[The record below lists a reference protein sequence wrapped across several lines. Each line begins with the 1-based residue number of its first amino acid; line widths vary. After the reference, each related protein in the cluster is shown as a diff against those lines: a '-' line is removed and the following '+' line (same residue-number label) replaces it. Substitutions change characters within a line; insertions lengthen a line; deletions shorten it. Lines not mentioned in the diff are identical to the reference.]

1 MKLRH
6 WPDKA
11 LVAISGSLVFLY
23 CVIVLAFVATVPD
36 LRLRVLL
43 KDASDEQPKT
53 GILIRELPGIRCR
66 GPMPEVHDVLQRIG
80 DQQIRSFRDFAKS
93 LQQLH
98 RAQVPRE
105 GVLNAGDDP
114 SLVHEPLPRLV
125 ELETG
130 ERLIEV
136 EFLHDG
142 DVRTSWVFVQSLPL
156 NEVLLTL
163 VWFLLQ
169 LGITVVG
176 ALSVWHRPFDRPAR
190 VFFAMCVVTLGAFV
204 GGFHWWIIASSLA
217 LNIPFVG
224 CAVFVPVVSL
234 HFFLIYPRR
243 IWPLTQFPRAALAG
257 LYVVPTV
264 AFLWMV
270 SLLGYAQWASRGDSP
285 EASQVV
291 LKSLSTLH
299 DGIYAYLTFA
309 SACFLVMLA
318 ALAQGYVRT
327 TNSIERNQLKWMFW
341 GGVSAVLPVG
351 YTLYLAWFD
360 RVEFALGHARLAMF
374 LASLSFM
381 LAYAVAILRFKL
393 MLIDQIV
400 SKGMRY
406 YSASFGLTA
415 AFAGLISLGGLT
427 ANSWNASGVTL
438 PERQQVLMLGAV
450 LAVAVT
456 VLLWGRDR
464 LQQFIDLRFYREKY
478 QLDKALQRI
487 NRAVERVVDR
497 ETLAH
502 RMIASCREVLR
513 AERIAV
519 YLKDVESSSFQLIAA
534 EGASD
539 LPAQIVADDEL
550 IETLQ
555 TESAVARSLNPLLS
569 GPSSVQQTLRSL
581 RAELLYAFVSDG
593 ELAGAVALGSKQNGT
608 LYTAEDLTF
617 LNALGQITSVALHTV
632 KVHQDLSRLNEE
644 LQLKV
649 EKIDEQ
655 RRVITM
661 LQQEIRTTQA
671 NADNDITTKSASS
684 AEDFERGHIKGSSPA
699 IQQVLDTVR
708 KVAQSESSVLVTG
721 QSGTGKEL
729 LAHAIHVNSSRRDG
743 PMVSVHCAALSP
755 SLLESE
761 LFGHVK
767 GAFTGAHKDRVGRFE
782 SANGGTLFL
791 DEIGDISLETQIKL
805 LRVLQTRQF
814 EPVGG
819 TRTVQV
825 DVRLIAATHQDLKRL
840 IAEGKFREDLF
851 YRLNVIS
858 ITLPTL
864 AERREDIHELSL
876 HFLKRSSERLG
887 KATTQLDDD
896 ALDALKRYAWP
907 GNIRELENVLER
919 AVVLAEGDS
928 ITLHDLPR
936 EVLDWRPHPAK
947 PISMRSVPEP
957 KPSGGIRRQRTEEA
971 VVASMTAIAR
981 EDLDKFS
988 ERDAIE
994 DALRSANGNKAEA
1007 ARLLGIPRSTLF
1019 SKLRKYRINKP
1030 R

>member
-1 MKLRH
+1 MNHRH
-6 WPDKA
+6 WSDKA
-11 LVAISGSLVFLY
+11 FVAISGSFVIMY
-23 CVIVLAFVATVPD
+23 CVVVLAYVATVPD

-43 KDASDEQPKT
+43 RDEPYERPES
-53 GILIRELPGIRCR
+53 GIIIREVPDIRCR
-66 GPMPEVHDVLQRIG
+66 GPEPAVGDVLRRIG
-80 DQQIRSFRDFAKS
+80 DQPIRSFNDFARS
-93 LQQLH
+93 LRQVH
-98 RAQVPRE
+98 RAQVKPE
-105 GVLNAGDDP
+105 GLLNAGDDP
-114 SLVHEPLPRLV
+114 SQVREPLPRLV
-125 ELETG
+125 EIETG

-136 EFLHDG
+136 EFLHEG
-142 DVRTSWVFVQSLPL
+142 EPQTSWVFVQSLPL
-156 NEVLLTL
+156 DDVLLTL

-169 LGITVVG
+169 SGITVVG

-190 VFFAMCVVTLGAFV
+190 LFFAMCVVTLGAFV
-204 GGFHWWIIASSLA
+204 GGFHWWIVASSLA

-234 HFFLIYPRR
+234 HFFLTYPRR

-257 LYVVPTV
+257 LYIVPTM

-270 SLLGYAQWASRGDSP
+270 GLMGYARWLTL
-285 EASQVV
+285 SQPTETVQAV
-291 LKSLSTLH
+291 LKSLTSLH
-299 DGIYAYLTFA
+299 DSIYVYLTFA
-309 SACFLVMLA
+309 SGCFLVMLA
-318 ALAQGYVRT
+318 ALAQGYLRT
-327 TNSIERNQLKWMFW
+327 TNPVERNQLKWMFW

-351 YTLYLAWFD
+351 YTLYLALFD
-360 RVEFALGHARLAMF
+360 RVEFALGRARFAMF

-406 YSASFGLTA
+406 YSASLGLTA

-427 ANSWNASGVTL
+427 ANFWNAGGPTF
-438 PERQQVLMLGAV
+438 PERQQVLLLGAV

-456 VLLWGRDR
+456 MLLWGRDR

-487 NRAVERVVDR
+487 NRAVESVVDR

-502 RMIASCREVLR
+502 RMIGSCREVLR
-513 AERIAV
+513 TERIAV
-519 YLKDVESSSFQLIAA
+519 YLRDVESSSFLLIAA

-550 IETLQ
+550 MQTLQ
-555 TESAVARSLNPLLS
+555 SESAVARSMNPLLS
-569 GPSSVQQTLRSL
+569 GPPSAQQTLRNL
-581 RAELLYAFVSDG
+581 RAELLYAFLSDG
-593 ELAGAVALGSKQNGT
+593 ELAGAVALGPKLNGT
-608 LYTAEDLTF
+608 PYTAEDLTF
-617 LNALGQITSVALHTV
+617 LNALGQITSVALHSV
-632 KVHQDLSRLNEE
+632 KVHQDISRLNEE
-644 LQLKV
+644 MQLKV

-655 RRVITM
+655 RRVINM
-661 LQQEIRTTQA
+661 LQQEIRATQA
-671 NADNDITTKSASS
+671 GDAPSKPEAS

-699 IQQVLDTVR
+699 IQRVLATVR

-721 QSGTGKEL
+721 PSGTGKEL
-729 LAHAIHVNSSRRDG
+729 LAHAIHANSSRRNA

-782 SANGGTLFL
+782 SAHGGTLFL

-805 LRVLQTRQF
+805 LRVLQTRTF
-814 EPVGG
+814 EAVGG

-825 DVRLIAATHQDLKRL
+825 DVRLIAATNQDLKKL
-840 IAEGKFREDLF
+840 IVEGKFREDLF

-858 ITLPTL
+858 IVLPTL
-864 AERREDIHELSL
+864 AERKEDIHELSL
-876 HFLKRSSERLG
+876 HFLKRTSQRLS
-887 KATTQLDDD
+887 KPLSQIDDD
-896 ALDALKRYAWP
+896 ALDALKRYSWP
-907 GNIRELENVLER
+907 GNIRELENVIER
-919 AVVLAEGDS
+919 AVVLAEGES
-928 ITLHDLPR
+928 VTLRDLPQ
-936 EVLDWRPHPAK
+936 EVLERRAAPFKAGAARP
-947 PISMRSVPEP
+947 SVDP
-957 KPSGGIRRQRTEEA
+957 RTPRGSSREHVEESVMA
-971 VVASMTAIAR
+971 GTEVFGRGAFDEIAER
-981 EDLDKFS
+981 EAL
-988 ERDAIE
+988 E
-994 DALRSANGNKAEA
+994 DALRSASGNKAEA

>member
-1 MKLRH
+1 MSLRS
-6 WPDKA
+6 WSDKA
-11 LVAISGSLVFLY
+11 FVAVSTSLVLLY
-23 CVIVLAFVATVPD
+23 CVVVLAYVATVPD
-36 LRLRVLL
+36 LRFRVLL
-43 KDASDEQPKT
+43 RDEADEQPES
-53 GILIRELPGIRCR
+53 GILIREVPGIRCR
-66 GPMPEVHDVLQRIG
+66 GPQPAVGDVLQRIG
-80 DQQIRSFRDFAKS
+80 DQPIRSFNDFARS
-93 LQQLH
+93 LRHVH

-105 GVLNAGDDP
+105 GLLNAGDDP
-114 SLVHEPLPRLV
+114 SLVREPLPSLV
-125 ELETG
+125 EFETG

-136 EFLHDG
+136 EFLHAG
-142 DVRTSWVFVQSLPL
+142 VSQTSWVVVQSLPL
-156 NEVLLTL
+156 DEVLLTL

-169 LGITVVG
+169 SGIMAVG

-190 VFFAMCVVTLGAFV
+190 LFFAMCVVTLGAFV
-204 GGFHWWIIASSLA
+204 GGFHWWIVASSLA

-224 CAVFVPVVSL
+224 CALFVPVVSL
-234 HFFLIYPRR
+234 HFFLTYPRR
-243 IWPLTQFPRAALAG
+243 TWPLTQFPRMTLAG
-257 LYVVPTV
+257 MYVVPTA

-270 SLLGYAQWASRGDSP
+270 GLLGYTRWITHGNPAESVS
-285 EASQVV
+285 SV
-291 LKSLSTLH
+291 LNSLTTLR

-309 SACFLVMLA
+309 SGCFLVMLV
-318 ALAQGYVRT
+318 ALAHGYLRT
-327 TNSIERNQLKWMFW
+327 SNPVERNQLKWMFW
-341 GGVSAVLPVG
+341 GGVSAILPVG
-351 YTLYLAWFD
+351 YTLYLALFD
-360 RVEFALGHARLAMF
+360 RVEFALGRAKVAMF

-406 YSASFGLTA
+406 YAASLGLTA

-427 ANSWNASGVTL
+427 ANFWNSGGFTF
-438 PERQQVLMLGAV
+438 PERQQVLLLGAV

-456 VLLWGRDR
+456 MLLWGRDR
-464 LQQFIDLRFYREKY
+464 LQQLIDLRFYREKY

-487 NRAVERVVDR
+487 NRAVERVADR
-497 ETLAH
+497 ETLAD

-519 YLKDVESSSFQLIAA
+519 YLRDVEHSSFQLIAA

-539 LPAQIVADDEL
+539 FPAQIVADDEL
-550 IETLQ
+550 MQTLL
-555 TESAVARSLNPLLS
+555 TESAIARSMTPLLS
-569 GPSSVQQTLRSL
+569 GPSSAQQTLRNL

-593 ELAGAVALGSKQNGT
+593 ELAGAVALGPKQNGMT
-608 LYTAEDLTF
+608 YTAEDLTF
-617 LNALGQITSVALHTV
+617 LNALGQITSVALHSV
-632 KVHQDLSRLNEE
+632 KVHQDITRLNEE
-644 LQLKV
+644 MRLKA

-655 RRVITM
+655 RRVIAM
-661 LQQEIRTTQA
+661 LQQEIRTSQA
-671 NADNDITTKSASS
+671 GDSPPKPEPST
-684 AEDFERGHIKGSSPA
+684 EDFERGHIKGSSPA
-699 IQQVLDTVR
+699 IQRVLDTVR

-721 QSGTGKEL
+721 PSGTGKEL
-729 LAHAIHVNSSRRDG
+729 LAHAIHVNSSRRNG
-743 PMVSVHCAALSP
+743 PMISVHCAALSP

-782 SANGGTLFL
+782 SAHGGTLFL

-819 TRTVQV
+819 ARTVQV

-858 ITLPTL
+858 IVLPTL
-864 AERREDIHELSL
+864 AERKEDIHELSL
-876 HFLKRSSERLG
+876 HFLKRSSQRLG
-887 KATTQLDDD
+887 KPITQIDDD
-896 ALDALKRYAWP
+896 ALDALKRYSWP

-919 AVVLAEGDS
+919 AVVLAEGES

-936 EVLDWRPHPAK
+936 EVLEWRSFPVK
-947 PISMRSVPEP
+947 PSSSRSFTEP
-957 KPSGGIRRQRTEEA
+957 KSSSGIHRERGEEPIA
-971 VVASMTAIAR
+971 AGVAALTR
-981 EDLDKFS
+981 GTLDEFA

-994 DALRSANGNKAEA
+994 DALRAASGNKAEA

>member
-1 MKLRH
+1 MNVRH
-6 WPDKA
+6 WSDKA
-11 LVAISGSLVFLY
+11 FVAISGSLVLVY

-43 KDASDEQPKT
+43 RDELDEQPES
-53 GILIRELPGIRCR
+53 GIIIREVPGIRCR
-66 GPMPEVHDVLQRIG
+66 GPQPAVQDVLQRIG
-80 DQQIRSFRDFAKS
+80 DQRIRSFNDFARS
-93 LQQLH
+93 LRQVH

-105 GVLNAGDDP
+105 GLLNAGDDP
-114 SLVHEPLPRLV
+114 SLVREPLPRLV

-142 DVRTSWVFVQSLPL
+142 TPQISWVVVQSLPL
-156 NEVLLTL
+156 DEVLLTL

-190 VFFAMCVVTLGAFV
+190 LFFAMCVVTLGAFV

-224 CAVFVPVVSL
+224 CALFVPVVSL

-264 AFLWMV
+264 TFLWMV
-270 SLLGYAQWASRGDSP
+270 GLLGYARWLTPSETAAKT
-285 EASQVV
+285 EAV
-291 LKSLSTLH
+291 LNSLTALH
-299 DGIYAYLTFA
+299 EGIYVYLTFA
-309 SACFLVMLA
+309 SGCFLVMLA
-318 ALAQGYVRT
+318 ALAQGYLRT
-327 TNSIERNQLKWMFW
+327 ANPVERNQLKWMFW

-351 YTLYLAWFD
+351 YTLYLALFD
-360 RVEFALGHARLAMF
+360 RVEFALGRARFAMF

-406 YSASFGLTA
+406 YSASLGLTA

-427 ANSWNASGVTL
+427 ANSWNAGGPTF
-438 PERQQVLMLGAV
+438 PDRQQVLLLGAV

-456 VLLWGRDR
+456 MLLWGRDR

-487 NRAVERVVDR
+487 NRAVESVVDR

-502 RMIASCREVLR
+502 RMIGSCREVLR

-519 YLKDVESSSFQLIAA
+519 YLRDVESSSFQLIAA

-550 IETLQ
+550 MQTLQ
-555 TESAVARSLNPLLS
+555 TESAVARSMNPLLS
-569 GPSSVQQTLRSL
+569 GPPSAQQTLRSL
-581 RAELLYAFVSDG
+581 RAELLYAFLSDG
-593 ELAGAVALGSKQNGT
+593 ELAGAVALGPKQNGT
-608 LYTAEDLTF
+608 PYTAEDLTF
-617 LNALGQITSVALHTV
+617 LNALGQITSVALHSV
-632 KVHQDLSRLNEE
+632 KVHQDISRLNEE
-644 LQLKV
+644 MQLKV

-661 LQQEIRTTQA
+661 LQQEIRTAQA
-671 NADNDITTKSASS
+671 GDAPPKPAPS
-684 AEDFERGHIKGSSPA
+684 AEEFERGHIIGSSPA
-699 IQQVLDTVR
+699 IQRVLDTVR

-721 QSGTGKEL
+721 PSGTGKEL
-729 LAHAIHVNSSRRDG
+729 LAHAIHVNSSRRKG

-755 SLLESE
+755 GLLESE

-782 SANGGTLFL
+782 SAHGGTLFL

-814 EPVGG
+814 EAVGG
-819 TRTVQV
+819 TRLVQV
-825 DVRLIAATHQDLKRL
+825 DVRLIAATNQDLKKL
-840 IAEGKFREDLF
+840 IVEGKFREDLF

-858 ITLPTL
+858 IVLPTL
-864 AERREDIHELSL
+864 AERKEDIHELSL
-876 HFLKRSSERLG
+876 HFLKRTSQRLG
-887 KATTQLDDD
+887 KPLSQIDDD
-896 ALDALKRYAWP
+896 ALDALKRYFWP
-907 GNIRELENVLER
+907 GNIRELENVIER
-919 AVVLAEGDS
+919 AVVLADGES
-928 ITLHDLPR
+928 VTLRDLPHEVFERRILPGRVGTSRPSVDPRTPRGSSR
-936 EVLDWRPHPAK
+936 ERVNETVVVGADAFGRGALDDIAER
-947 PISMRSVPEP
+947 
-957 KPSGGIRRQRTEEA
+957 EA
-971 VVASMTAIAR
+971 
-981 EDLDKFS
+981 L
-988 ERDAIE
+988 E
-994 DALRSANGNKAEA
+994 DALRSASGNKAEA

>member
-1 MKLRH
+1 MNPRQ
-6 WPDKA
+6 WSDKA
-11 LVAISGSLVFLY
+11 FVAISASLVLMY
-23 CVIVLAFVATVPD
+23 CVIVLAYVATVPD
-36 LRLRVLL
+36 LRFRVLL
-43 KDASDEQPKT
+43 RDESAEQT
-53 GILIRELPGIRCR
+53 ESGILIREVPGIRCR
-66 GPMPEVHDVLQRIG
+66 GPQPVVGDVLLRIG
-80 DQQIRSFRDFAKS
+80 EQPVRSFNDFARS
-93 LQQLH
+93 LRQVH

-105 GVLNAGDDP
+105 GLLNAGVDP
-114 SLVHEPLPRLV
+114 SLVQEPLPKLV
-125 ELETG
+125 EIETG

-136 EFLHDG
+136 EFLNNG
-142 DVRTSWVFVQSLPL
+142 ASRTSWVFVQSLPL
-156 NEVLLTL
+156 DEVLPTL

-169 LGITVVG
+169 LVITAVG
-176 ALSVWHRPFDRPAR
+176 ALAVWHRPFDRPAR
-190 VFFAMCVVTLGAFV
+190 LFFAMCVVTLGAFV

-264 AFLWMV
+264 TFLWMV
-270 SLLGYAQWASRGDSP
+270 GVLGYVQWFTPSDSAATAQI
-285 EASQVV
+285 V
-291 LKSLSTLH
+291 LKSLATLH
-299 DGIYAYLTFA
+299 DGIYVYLTFA
-309 SACFLVMLA
+309 SGCFLVMLA
-318 ALAQGYVRT
+318 ALAQGYLRT
-327 TNSIERNQLKWMFW
+327 TNPVERNQLKWMFW

-351 YTLYLAWFD
+351 YTLYLALFD
-360 RVEFALGHARLAMF
+360 RVEFALGRARFAMF

-406 YSASFGLTA
+406 YAASFGLTA

-427 ANSWNASGVTL
+427 SNSWNAGGPAF
-438 PERQQVLMLGAV
+438 PERQQVLLLGAV

-456 VLLWGRDR
+456 MLLWGRDR

-487 NRAVERVVDR
+487 NRAVESVVDR

-502 RMIASCREVLR
+502 RMIGSCREVLR

-519 YLKDVESSSFQLIAA
+519 YLRDVESSTFQLIAV

-550 IETLQ
+550 MQTLH
-555 TESAVARSLNPLLS
+555 TESAIARSMNPLLS
-569 GPSSVQQTLRSL
+569 GPSSVQQTMRSL

-593 ELAGAVALGSKQNGT
+593 ELAGAVALGPKQNGT
-608 LYTAEDLTF
+608 PYTAEDLTF
-617 LNALGQITSVALHTV
+617 LNALGQITSVAMHSV

-644 LQLKV
+644 MQLKV
-649 EKIDEQ
+649 VKIDEQ

-671 NADNDITTKSASS
+671 GDAPPKPEPS
-684 AEDFERGHIKGSSPA
+684 AEDFERGHIIGSSPA
-699 IQQVLDTVR
+699 IQKVLDTVR

-721 QSGTGKEL
+721 PSGTGKEL
-729 LAHAIHVNSSRRDG
+729 LAHAIHVNSSRRNG
-743 PMVSVHCAALSP
+743 AMVSVHCAALSP

-767 GAFTGAHKDRVGRFE
+767 GAFTGAYKDRVGRFE
-782 SANGGTLFL
+782 SAHGGTLFL

-825 DVRLIAATHQDLKRL
+825 DVRLIAATNQDLKKL
-840 IAEGKFREDLF
+840 IVEGKFREDLY

-858 ITLPTL
+858 IVLPTL
-864 AERREDIHELSL
+864 AERKEDIHELSL
-876 HFLKRSSERLG
+876 HFLKRTSQRLG
-887 KATTQLDDD
+887 KPLSQIDDD
-896 ALDALKRYAWP
+896 ALDALKRYFWP
-907 GNIRELENVLER
+907 GNIRELENVIER
-919 AVVLAEGDS
+919 AVVLADGEN
-928 ITLHDLPR
+928 ITLHDLPH
-936 EVLDWRPHPAK
+936 EVLERRTPPVRGFASRPNVD
-947 PISMRSVPEP
+947 SRSPRGSNHERVEEP
-957 KPSGGIRRQRTEEA
+957 A
-971 VVASMTAIAR
+971 VVGSNAFASGAFDEIAER
-981 EDLDKFS
+981 EAL
-988 ERDAIE
+988 E
-994 DALRSANGNKAEA
+994 DALRSARGNKAEA

>member
-1 MKLRH
+1 MNVRH
-6 WPDKA
+6 WSDKA
-11 LVAISGSLVFLY
+11 FVAISGSLVLMY

-43 KDASDEQPKT
+43 RDESAERPES
-53 GILIRELPGIRCR
+53 GIIIRKIPGIHCR
-66 GPMPEVHDVLQRIG
+66 GPQPVVGDVLQRIG
-80 DQQIRSFRDFAKS
+80 DQPIRSFNDFARS
-93 LQQLH
+93 LRQVH
-98 RAQVPRE
+98 RAQVTRE
-105 GVLNAGDDP
+105 GLLNAGDDP
-114 SLVHEPLPRLV
+114 SEVREPLPRLV
-125 ELETG
+125 EIETG

-142 DVRTSWVFVQSLPL
+142 VRKTSWVFVQSLPL
-156 NEVLLTL
+156 DEVLLTL

-169 LGITVVG
+169 LGITAVG

-190 VFFAMCVVTLGAFV
+190 LFFGMCVVTLGAFV

-234 HFFLIYPRR
+234 HFFLTYPRR

-257 LYVVPTV
+257 LYVVPT
-264 AFLWMV
+264 ATFLWMV
-270 SLLGYAQWASRGDSP
+270 ALWGYVRWLTPSESLETAQA
-285 EASQVV
+285 V
-291 LKSLSTLH
+291 LRSLTTLH
-299 DGIYAYLTFA
+299 DSIYFYLTFA
-309 SACFLVMLA
+309 SGCFLVMLA
-318 ALAQGYVRT
+318 ALAQGCLRT
-327 TNSIERNQLKWMFW
+327 KNPIERNQLKWIFW
-341 GGVSAVLPVG
+341 GGVFAVPSVG
-351 YTLYLAWFD
+351 YTLYLALFD
-360 RVEFALGHARLAMF
+360 RVEFALGRGARFAMF

-406 YSASFGLTA
+406 YVASLGLTA
-415 AFAGLISLGGLT
+415 VFAGLISLGGLT
-427 ANSWNASGVTL
+427 ANSWNAGGTTF
-438 PERQQVLMLGAV
+438 PERQQVLLLGAV

-456 VLLWGRDR
+456 MLLWGRDR
-464 LQQFIDLRFYREKY
+464 IQQFIDLRFYREKY

-487 NRAVERVVDR
+487 NRAVESVVDR

-502 RMIASCREVLR
+502 RMIGSCREVLR

-519 YLKDVESSSFQLIAA
+519 YLRDVESSSFQLIAA
-534 EGASD
+534 DGTSD
-539 LPAQIVADDEL
+539 VPAQIVADDEL
-550 IETLQ
+550 MQTLQ
-555 TESAVARSLNPLLS
+555 TESAVARSMNPLLS
-569 GPSSVQQTLRSL
+569 GPPSAQQTLRSL

-593 ELAGAVALGSKQNGT
+593 ELAGAVALGPKQNGT
-608 LYTAEDLTF
+608 PYTAEDLTF
-617 LNALGQITSVALHTV
+617 LNALGQITSVALHSV
-632 KVHQDLSRLNEE
+632 KVHQDISRLNEE
-644 LQLKV
+644 MQLKV

-661 LQQEIRTTQA
+661 LQQEIRTSQA
-671 NADNDITTKSASS
+671 GDAPPKPETS
-684 AEDFERGHIKGSSPA
+684 AEDFERGHIIGSSPA
-699 IQQVLDTVR
+699 IQRVLDTVR

-721 QSGTGKEL
+721 PSGTGKEL
-729 LAHAIHVNSSRRDG
+729 LAHAIHVNSSRRKG

-782 SANGGTLFL
+782 SAHGGTLFL

-814 EPVGG
+814 EAVGG

-825 DVRLIAATHQDLKRL
+825 DVRLIAATNQDLKKL

-858 ITLPTL
+858 IVLPTL
-864 AERREDIHELSL
+864 AERKEDIHELSL
-876 HFLKRSSERLG
+876 HFLKRTSQRLG
-887 KATTQLDDD
+887 KPLSQIDDD
-896 ALDALKRYAWP
+896 VLDALKRYFWP
-907 GNIRELENVLER
+907 GNIRELENVIER
-919 AVVLAEGDS
+919 AVVLADGES
-928 ITLHDLPR
+928 VTLRDLPH
-936 EVLDWRPHPAK
+936 EVLERRLVSSRGDASRP
-947 PISMRSVPEP
+947 SVDP
-957 KPSGGIRRQRTEEA
+957 RTSRGSSRDRVDEMVVVGANAFTLGALDDIAEREALEE
-971 VVASMTAIAR
+971 
-981 EDLDKFS
+981 
-988 ERDAIE
+988 
-994 DALRSANGNKAEA
+994 ALRSASGNKAEA

>member
-1 MKLRH
+1 MTVRN
-6 WPDKA
+6 WSDKA
-11 LVAISGSLVFLY
+11 FVAVSGSLVLLY
-23 CVIVLAFVATVPD
+23 CVIVLAYVATVPD
-36 LRLRVLL
+36 LRIRVLL
-43 KDASDEQPKT
+43 RDESDEQPKS
-53 GILIRELPGIRCR
+53 GILIREVPGIRCR
-66 GPMPEVHDVLQRIG
+66 GPQPAVHDVLRRIG
-80 DQQIRSFRDFAKS
+80 DQPIRTFSDFARS
-93 LQQLH
+93 LRQVH
-98 RAQVPRE
+98 RAQVARE
-105 GVLNAGDDP
+105 GMLNAGDDP
-114 SLVHEPLPRLV
+114 SLVREPLPRLV
-125 ELETG
+125 EFETG

-142 DVRTSWVFVQSLPL
+142 VTQTSWVIVQSLPL
-156 NEVLLTL
+156 DEVLLTL
-163 VWFLLQ
+163 AWFLLQ
-169 LGITVVG
+169 LGITAVG

-190 VFFAMCVVTLGAFV
+190 LFFAMCVVTLGAFV
-204 GGFHWWIIASSLA
+204 GGFHWWIVASSLA
-217 LNIPFVG
+217 LNIPFVA

-257 LYVVPTV
+257 LYVVPVV
-264 AFLWMV
+264 AFVWMV
-270 SLLGYAQWASRGDSP
+270 CLLGYIQWLTRSESA
-285 EASQVV
+285 ETTQTV
-291 LKSLSTLH
+291 LDAFKILR
-299 DGIYAYLTFA
+299 DGIYVYLTFA
-309 SACFLVMLA
+309 AGCFLVMLA
-318 ALAQGYVRT
+318 ALAQGYLRT
-327 TNSIERNQLKWMFW
+327 TNPIERNQLKWMFW

-351 YTLYLAWFD
+351 YTLYLALFD
-360 RVEFALGHARLAMF
+360 RVEFALGRARVAMF

-406 YSASFGLTA
+406 YSASLGLTA
-415 AFAGLISLGGLT
+415 TFAGLISLGGLT
-427 ANSWNASGVTL
+427 ANSWNASGPAF
-438 PERQQVLMLGAV
+438 PERQQILLLGAV

-456 VLLWGRDR
+456 MLLWGRDR
-464 LQQFIDLRFYREKY
+464 LQQLIDLRFYREKY

-487 NRAVERVVDR
+487 NRAVESVVDR

-502 RMIASCREVLR
+502 RMIGSCREVLR

-519 YLKDVESSSFQLIAA
+519 YLRDSESLSFQLIAA

-550 IETLQ
+550 MQALQ
-555 TESAVARSLNPLLS
+555 SEPAIARTMNPLLS
-569 GPSSVQQTLRSL
+569 GPSSAQQTLRSL

-593 ELAGAVALGSKQNGT
+593 EVAGAVALGPKQNGT
-608 LYTAEDLTF
+608 TYTAEDLTF
-617 LNALGQITSVALHTV
+617 LNALGQITSVALHSV
-632 KVHQDLSRLNEE
+632 KVHQDISRLNEE
-644 LQLKV
+644 MRLKV

-655 RRVITM
+655 RRVINM

-671 NADNDITTKSASS
+671 GDAPPKPESS

-699 IQQVLDTVR
+699 IQRVLETVR

-721 QSGTGKEL
+721 PSGTGKEL
-729 LAHAIHVNSSRRDG
+729 LAHAIHVNSARRNG
-743 PMVSVHCAALSP
+743 PMISVHCAALS
-755 SLLESE
+755 SGLLESE

-767 GAFTGAHKDRVGRFE
+767 GSFTGAHKDRVGRFE

-805 LRVLQTRQF
+805 LRVLQTRTF
-814 EPVGG
+814 EAVGG

-858 ITLPTL
+858 IALPTL
-864 AERREDIHELSL
+864 AERKEDIHELSL

-887 KATTQLDDD
+887 KTIAQLDDD
-896 ALDALKRYAWP
+896 ALDALKRYSWP

-919 AVVLAEGDS
+919 AVVLAEGES
-928 ITLHDLPR
+928 VTLHDLPR
-936 EVLDWRPHPAK
+936 EVLEWRPHAV
-947 PISMRSVPEP
+947 RSTSSRTFTEP
-957 KPSGGIRRQRTEEA
+957 KSGSGIRRERLEDPVAAGAVRGSLDEFAERESLEA
-971 VVASMTAIAR
+971 
-981 EDLDKFS
+981 
-988 ERDAIE
+988 
-994 DALRSANGNKAEA
+994 ALRTASGNKAEA

>member
-1 MKLRH
+1 MNVRH
-6 WPDKA
+6 WSDKA
-11 LVAISGSLVFLY
+11 FVAISGSLVLVY

-43 KDASDEQPKT
+43 RDELDEQPES
-53 GILIRELPGIRCR
+53 GIIIREVPGIRCR
-66 GPMPEVHDVLQRIG
+66 GPQPAVQDVLQRIG
-80 DQQIRSFRDFAKS
+80 DQRIRSFNDFARS
-93 LQQLH
+93 LRQVH

-105 GVLNAGDDP
+105 GLLNAGDDP
-114 SLVHEPLPRLV
+114 SLVREPLPRLV

-142 DVRTSWVFVQSLPL
+142 TPQISWVVVQSLPL
-156 NEVLLTL
+156 DEVLLTL

-190 VFFAMCVVTLGAFV
+190 LFFAMCVVTLGAFV

-224 CAVFVPVVSL
+224 CALFVPVVSL

-264 AFLWMV
+264 TFLWMV
-270 SLLGYAQWASRGDSP
+270 GLLGYARWLTPSETAAKT
-285 EASQVV
+285 EAV
-291 LKSLSTLH
+291 LNSLTALH
-299 DGIYAYLTFA
+299 EGIYVYLTFA
-309 SACFLVMLA
+309 SGCFLVMLA
-318 ALAQGYVRT
+318 ALAQGYLRT
-327 TNSIERNQLKWMFW
+327 ANPVERNQLKWMFW

-351 YTLYLAWFD
+351 YTLYLALFD
-360 RVEFALGHARLAMF
+360 RVEFALGRARFAMF

-406 YSASFGLTA
+406 YSASLGLTA

-427 ANSWNASGVTL
+427 ANSWNAGGPTF
-438 PERQQVLMLGAV
+438 PDRQQVLLLGAV

-456 VLLWGRDR
+456 MLLWGRDR

-487 NRAVERVVDR
+487 NRAVESVVDR

-502 RMIASCREVLR
+502 RMIGSCREVLR

-519 YLKDVESSSFQLIAA
+519 YLRDVESSSFQLIAA

-550 IETLQ
+550 MQTLQ
-555 TESAVARSLNPLLS
+555 TESAVARSMNPLLS
-569 GPSSVQQTLRSL
+569 GPPSAQQTLRSL
-581 RAELLYAFVSDG
+581 RAELLYAFLSDG
-593 ELAGAVALGSKQNGT
+593 ELAGAVALGPKQNGT
-608 LYTAEDLTF
+608 PYTAEDLTF
-617 LNALGQITSVALHTV
+617 LNALGQITSVALHSV
-632 KVHQDLSRLNEE
+632 KVHQDISRLNEE
-644 LQLKV
+644 MQLKV

-661 LQQEIRTTQA
+661 LQQEIRTAQA
-671 NADNDITTKSASS
+671 GDAPPKPAPS
-684 AEDFERGHIKGSSPA
+684 AEEFERGHIIGSSPA
-699 IQQVLDTVR
+699 IQRVLDTVR

-721 QSGTGKEL
+721 PSGTGKEL
-729 LAHAIHVNSSRRDG
+729 LAHAIHVNSSRRKG

-755 SLLESE
+755 GLLESE

-782 SANGGTLFL
+782 SAHGGTLFL

-814 EPVGG
+814 EAVGG
-819 TRTVQV
+819 TRLVQV
-825 DVRLIAATHQDLKRL
+825 DVRLIAATNQDLKKL
-840 IAEGKFREDLF
+840 IVEGKFREDLF

-858 ITLPTL
+858 IVLPTL
-864 AERREDIHELSL
+864 AERKEDIHELSL
-876 HFLKRSSERLG
+876 HFLKRTSQRLG
-887 KATTQLDDD
+887 KPLSQIDDD
-896 ALDALKRYAWP
+896 ALDALKRYFWP
-907 GNIRELENVLER
+907 GNIRELENVIER
-919 AVVLAEGDS
+919 AVVLADGDS
-928 ITLHDLPR
+928 VTLHDLPHEVFERRILPGRVGTSRPSVDPRTPRGSSR
-936 EVLDWRPHPAK
+936 ERVHETVVVGADTFGRGALDDIAER
-947 PISMRSVPEP
+947 
-957 KPSGGIRRQRTEEA
+957 EA
-971 VVASMTAIAR
+971 
-981 EDLDKFS
+981 L
-988 ERDAIE
+988 E
-994 DALRSANGNKAEA
+994 DALRSASGNKAEA

>member
-1 MKLRH
+1 MNVRH
-6 WPDKA
+6 WSDKA
-11 LVAISGSLVFLY
+11 FVAISGSLVLMY

-43 KDASDEQPKT
+43 RDELSEQPES
-53 GILIRELPGIRCR
+53 GIIIREVPGIRCR
-66 GPMPEVHDVLQRIG
+66 GPQPVVHDILRRIG
-80 DQQIRSFRDFAKS
+80 DQPIRSFNDFARS
-93 LQQLH
+93 LRQVH

-105 GVLNAGDDP
+105 GLLNAGDDP
-114 SLVHEPLPRLV
+114 SLVRDPLPRLV
-125 ELETG
+125 EIETG

-142 DVRTSWVFVQSLPL
+142 VPQTSWVVVQSLPL
-156 NEVLLTL
+156 DEVLLTL

-190 VFFAMCVVTLGAFV
+190 LFFAMCVVTLGAFV

-243 IWPLTQFPRAALAG
+243 IWPLTQFPRAALAA

-264 AFLWMV
+264 TFLWMV
-270 SLLGYAQWASRGDSP
+270 GLLGYAQWFTPSETATTTQ
-285 EASQVV
+285 AV
-291 LKSLSTLH
+291 LRCLTTLH
-299 DGIYAYLTFA
+299 EGIYVYLTFA
-309 SACFLVMLA
+309 SGCFLVMLA
-318 ALAQGYVRT
+318 ALAQGYLRT
-327 TNSIERNQLKWMFW
+327 TNPVERNQLKWMFW
-341 GGVSAVLPVG
+341 GGVFAVLPVG
-351 YTLYLAWFD
+351 YTLYLALFD
-360 RVEFALGHARLAMF
+360 RVEFALGRARFAMF

-406 YSASFGLTA
+406 YSASLGLTA

-427 ANSWNASGVTL
+427 ANFWNAGG
-438 PERQQVLMLGAV
+438 PAFPDRQQVLLLGAV

-456 VLLWGRDR
+456 MLLWGRDR

-487 NRAVERVVDR
+487 NRAVESVVDR

-502 RMIASCREVLR
+502 RMIVSCREVLR

-519 YLKDVESSSFQLIAA
+519 YLRDVEGSSFQLIAA

-550 IETLQ
+550 MQTLQ
-555 TESAVARSLNPLLS
+555 AESAVARSMNPLLS
-569 GPSSVQQTLRSL
+569 GPPSAQQTLRSL
-581 RAELLYAFVSDG
+581 RAELLYAFLSDG
-593 ELAGAVALGSKQNGT
+593 ELAGAVALGPKQNGT
-608 LYTAEDLTF
+608 PYTAEDLTF
-617 LNALGQITSVALHTV
+617 LNALGQITSVALHSV
-632 KVHQDLSRLNEE
+632 KVHQDISRLNEE
-644 LQLKV
+644 MQLKV

-661 LQQEIRTTQA
+661 LQQEIRTAQA
-671 NADNDITTKSASS
+671 GDAPSKPEPS
-684 AEDFERGHIKGSSPA
+684 AEDFEREHIIGSSRA
-699 IQQVLDTVR
+699 IQRVLDTVR

-721 QSGTGKEL
+721 PSGTGKEL
-729 LAHAIHVNSSRRDG
+729 LAHAIHVNSSRRKG

-782 SANGGTLFL
+782 SAHGGTLFL

-814 EPVGG
+814 EAVGG

-825 DVRLIAATHQDLKRL
+825 DVRLIAATNQDLKKL
-840 IAEGKFREDLF
+840 IVEGKFREDLF

-858 ITLPTL
+858 IVLPTL
-864 AERREDIHELSL
+864 AERKEDIHELSL
-876 HFLKRSSERLG
+876 FFLKRTSQRLG
-887 KATTQLDDD
+887 KPLSQIEDD
-896 ALDALKRYAWP
+896 ALDAMKRYSWP
-907 GNIRELENVLER
+907 GNIRELENVIER
-919 AVVLAEGDS
+919 AVVLAEGES
-928 ITLHDLPR
+928 VRLRDLPH
-936 EVLDWRPHPAK
+936 EVLERRMVPSRAGMARPSVDP
-947 PISMRSVPEP
+947 RSPRGSSREDVD
-957 KPSGGIRRQRTEEA
+957 EA
-971 VVASMTAIAR
+971 VVVDANAFGRGASADIAER
-981 EDLDKFS
+981 EAL
-988 ERDAIE
+988 E
-994 DALRSANGNKAEA
+994 DALRSASGNKAEA

>member
-1 MKLRH
+1 MKPRQ
-6 WPDKA
+6 WSDKA
-11 LVAISGSLVFLY
+11 LVAVSASLVLVY
-23 CVIVLAFVATVPD
+23 CVIVLAYVATVPD
-36 LRLRVLL
+36 LRFRVLL
-43 KDASDEQPKT
+43 RDALGEQT
-53 GILIRELPGIRCR
+53 ESGILLRDVPGIRCR
-66 GPMPEVHDVLQRIG
+66 GDQPVVGDVLLRIG
-80 DQQIRSFRDFAKS
+80 EQPIRSFNDFARS
-93 LQQLH
+93 LRQVH
-98 RAQVPRE
+98 RAQVSRE
-105 GVLNAGDDP
+105 GLLNAGVDP
-114 SLVHEPLPRLV
+114 SLVRESLPKLV
-125 ELETG
+125 EIETG

-136 EFLHDG
+136 EFRHHG
-142 DVRTSWVFVQSLPL
+142 ASQTSWVFVQSLPL
-156 NEVLLTL
+156 DEVLPTL

-169 LGITVVG
+169 LGITAVG
-176 ALSVWHRPFDRPAR
+176 ALAVWHRPFDRPAR
-190 VFFAMCVVTLGAFV
+190 LFFAMCVVTLGAFV

-224 CAVFVPVVSL
+224 CALFVPVVSL

-264 AFLWMV
+264 TFVWMV
-270 SLLGYAQWASRGDSP
+270 GVLGYVQWFTPSDSVATA
-285 EASQVV
+285 EIV
-291 LKSLSTLH
+291 LQSLATLH
-299 DGIYAYLTFA
+299 DAIYVYLTFA
-309 SACFLVMLA
+309 SGCFLVMLA
-318 ALAQGYVRT
+318 ALAQGYLRT
-327 TNSIERNQLKWMFW
+327 TNPVERNQLKWMFW

-351 YTLYLAWFD
+351 YTLYLALFD
-360 RVEFALGHARLAMF
+360 RVEFALGRAKFAMF

-415 AFAGLISLGGLT
+415 AFAGLISVGGLT
-427 ANSWNASGVTL
+427 SNFWNAGGPAF
-438 PERQQVLMLGAV
+438 PERQQVLLLGAV

-456 VLLWGRDR
+456 MLLWGRDR
-464 LQQFIDLRFYREKY
+464 LQQLIDLRFYREKY

-487 NRAVERVVDR
+487 NRAVERVFDR
-497 ETLAH
+497 ETLAL
-502 RMIASCREVLR
+502 RMIGSCREVLR

-519 YLKDVESSSFQLIAA
+519 YLREVESSTFQLIAV

-550 IETLQ
+550 MQTLHS
-555 TESAVARSLNPLLS
+555 ESAIARSMNPLMS
-569 GPSSVQQTLRSL
+569 VPSSAQQIMRSL

-593 ELAGAVALGSKQNGT
+593 ELAGAVALGPKQNGT
-608 LYTAEDLTF
+608 PYTAEDLTF
-617 LNALGQITSVALHTV
+617 LNALGQITSVALHSV
-632 KVHQDLSRLNEE
+632 KVHQDISRLNEE
-644 LQLKV
+644 MQLKV

-655 RRVITM
+655 KRVINM

-671 NADNDITTKSASS
+671 GDAIPKPESA
-684 AEDFERGHIKGSSPA
+684 ANDFERGHIKGSSPA
-699 IQQVLDTVR
+699 IHQVLDTVR
-708 KVAQSESSVLVTG
+708 KVAQSESSVLITG
-721 QSGTGKEL
+721 PSGTGKEL
-729 LAHAIHVNSSRRDG
+729 LAHAIHVNSSRKNG
-743 PMVSVHCAALSP
+743 TMVSVHCAALSP

-782 SANGGTLFL
+782 SAHGGTLFL

-825 DVRLIAATHQDLKRL
+825 DVRLIAATNQDLKKL
-840 IAEGKFREDLF
+840 IVEGKFREDLF

-858 ITLPTL
+858 IVLPTL
-864 AERREDIHELSL
+864 AERKEDIHELSL
-876 HFLKRSSERLG
+876 HFLKRTSQRLG
-887 KATTQLDDD
+887 KPLSQIDDD
-896 ALDALKRYAWP
+896 ALDALKLYYWP
-907 GNIRELENVLER
+907 GNIRELENVIER
-919 AVVLAEGDS
+919 AVVLADRGS
-928 ITLHDLPR
+928 ITLRDLPR
-936 EVLDWRPHPAK
+936 EVFERRMPTPKGSVSRPSVDP
-947 PISMRSVPEP
+947 RSLRGTIREVVEESAMVSANVLA
-957 KPSGGIRRQRTEEA
+957 SGGLDETAERRA
-971 VVASMTAIAR
+971 
-981 EDLDKFS
+981 L
-988 ERDAIE
+988 E

-1007 ARLLGIPRSTLF
+1007 ARFLGIPRSTLF